1 MRLAR
6 GIATAALALALVP
19 AAAGAAPTWV
29 PAPASLTSPSG
40 SLSLPQVASNARGD
54 TATAFVDVTTGT
66 IKVVEHPAGGA
77 FSPASEVS
85 PIADQRLGSVK
96 LDPAG
101 NIYVFF
107 ITQQGDPN
115 NSRPR
120 LGVKPIGGSSWDV
133 NPIASQ
139 SSADP
144 PQEPI
149 AGAVAPDGTAV
160 AVWFQGHTND
170 ASQSKFAYSRKPAG
184 SSTWDL
190 KQTFTGFMGNAP
202 GRPSLAINSA
212 GQAAFAFTRQFN
224 RVALGATMT
233 AAGTWTAL
241 AQVNTSANN
250 TGGLTDAVVA
260 LDESGT
266 ATVAWGRNNAPAAG
280 SGNSI
285 VQFSTTMVGTAFPTT
300 PASGPN
306 DLSPTG
312 SDALLPAMANA
323 PDGSTTIA
331 WLRGSS
337 FEERTRPAGGGAFAP
352 ATTLTNA
359 LTNPTA
365 LVLAPGND
373 GSMTAIWSGLDST
386 PTDAI
391 SGARRPP
398 GGATFSAVPNVP
410 GTSNANPA
418 LAADDQGNAIAAW
431 TRAGSPGIYTVE
443 TGGLDAAGPAISNV
457 TFPSTADP
465 GVPFSY
471 GASLADRWAPSSAS
485 GLWAFGDGTVGP
497 LNGTKAYAQGAFVA
511 TLTATDAFS
520 NTSTLTRQILVG
532 GGNDVT
538 APGLTARLTNSVFAV
553 NLSGPAEKPVRAAA
567 KKGTTFVYSVT
578 EPARVVFTIQ
588 QKAKGRRVRG
598 KCRKPT
604 RRNRSAKRCTRFV
617 KRGAFAQN
625 GKLGQN
631 RKKFSGKIG
640 RKRLRPGRYRA
651 TLVAR
656 DAAGNASKPKR
667 LNFRVVRR

>member
-1 MRLAR
+1 VRLAR
-6 GIATAALALALVP
+6 GIAIAALALVLAP
-19 AAAGAAPTWV
+19 ATAAAAPTWV
-29 PAPASLTSPSG
+29 PAPAPLTSPSG
-40 SLSLPQVASNARGD
+40 TLPLPQVASNARGD
-54 TATAFVDVTTGT
+54 SAIAFVDVTTGT

-85 PIADQRLGSVK
+85 PIADQRLGSIT

-107 ITQQGDPN
+107 ITQGGDTN

-133 NPIASQ
+133 NPIAAQNSQ
-139 SSADP
+139 DP
-144 PQEPI
+144 PQEPM

-160 AVWFQGHTND
+160 AVWFQAHLNNSLQ
-170 ASQSKFAYSRKPAG
+170 SQFAYSRKPAG
-184 SSTWDL
+184 SSTWDA

-212 GQAAFAFTRQFN
+212 GQAVFAFTRQFN
-224 RVALGATMT
+224 RVALGATMS

-241 AQVNTSANN
+241 APVNTSANN
-250 TGGLTDAVVA
+250 SGGLTDAVA
-260 LDESGT
+260 AIDESGT
-266 ATVAWGRNNAPAAG
+266 ATVAWGRNDAPVAG

-285 VQFSTTMVGTAFPTT
+285 AQFSTTTVGTAFPTT
-300 PASGPN
+300 AASGPN
-306 DLSPTG
+306 DLSPIG

-331 WLRGSS
+331 WLRGGS
-337 FEERTRPAGGGAFAP
+337 FEERTRPVGGAFAP
-352 ATTLTNA
+352 ATTLANP
-359 LTNPTA
+359 LTGPTA
-365 LVLAPGND
+365 LVLAPGAD
-373 GSMTAIWSGLDST
+373 GSMTALWAGLDST
-386 PTDAI
+386 PKPAI

-410 GTSNANPA
+410 GADNDHPA

-431 TRAGSPGIYTVE
+431 THATSPGVYTVE

-465 GVPFSY
+465 GAAFSY
-471 GASLADRWAPSSAS
+471 GATLTDRWAPSSAS

-497 LNGTKAYAQGAFVA
+497 LNGTKAYAQGSFVA

-520 NTSTLTRQILVG
+520 NTSTLTRPILVG

-553 NLSGPAEKPVRAAA
+553 NVSGPAEKPVRAAA
-567 KKGTTFVYSVT
+567 KKGTTFVYRVT
-578 EPARVVFTIQ
+578 EPARVVFTIH
-588 QKAKGRRVRG
+588 QKSKGRRVRG

-604 RRNRSAKRCTRFV
+604 RRNRSAKKCTRFV

-667 LNFRVVRR
+667 LKFRVVRR